1 MALSPYPILVKK
13 LGLDVATDG
22 GHVSVLPIAAI
33 VDDGSAS
40 PTFMR
45 VRFLLHILG
54 LQFFGFLG
62 WHSFSSVTCWMNP
75 PISEPENFQIGMTLI
90 M

>member
-1 MALSPYPILVKK
+1 MALSPYPILIKI
-13 LGLDVATDG
+13 LGLDVATNG
-22 GHVSVLPIAAI
+22 GHVSVLLIAVI

-45 VRFLLHILG
+45 RRFLLHILG
-54 LQFFGFLG
+54 LQFFGFLR
-62 WHSFSSVTCWMNP
+62 WRSFSSVTCRMSP